1 MERARL
7 NLTIGLSPN
16 VKDTDMI
23 ASAARVARD
32 LFRFSTLRSVDLAIC
47 SVAGVFSVMWFEALK
62 IFGRG
67 RIVRSA

>member
-1 MERARL
+1 
-7 NLTIGLSPN
+7 
-16 VKDTDMI
+16 MI